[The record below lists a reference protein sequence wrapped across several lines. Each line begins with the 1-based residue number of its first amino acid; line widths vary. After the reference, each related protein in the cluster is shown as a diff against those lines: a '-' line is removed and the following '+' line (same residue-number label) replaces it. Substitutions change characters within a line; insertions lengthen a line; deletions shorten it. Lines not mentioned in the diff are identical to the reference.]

1 MRAMKTAASS
11 HQKRLIQVEESEA
24 GVKDMRVHD
33 SGDCGVG
40 NGKSHGLI
48 LFPGPSMDIDHDPM
62 THGIAQKEIDWL
74 YSTQFY
80 GIKLGLDNVQRL
92 LGELNL
98 PKAGQ
103 GFIHVAGTNGKGST
117 CAFMHSILKA
127 AGINAGLFTSPH
139 LIHFGERIR
148 DAERM
153 ITPEEIAAGVNRL
166 RERVAGWDPHPT
178 FFELTLAL
186 ALEWFAQRG
195 NPWVVLETG
204 LGGRLDATNAITPAV
219 SVITPIGW
227 DHMDMLGDTLAKIAA
242 EKAGIVKTGVPVV
255 TMRQSDEAM
264 EVIAG
269 TAEERGAA
277 LTIVETPWCGQ
288 TGLVGPHQRWN
299 AAMAVA
305 ALRAAGFELDDG
317 VIARGLC
324 EVQWPARFQKVGGY
338 VIDGAHNIDAARVLV
353 QTWREEFGEQ
363 KAEIVFGAVAG
374 KDTAAV
380 LRELAPIAACWHFTG
395 FESPRALAAEKLDG
409 IWNGLGLAAR
419 SVKTHARIADALRA
433 VKADARVLIAG
444 SLYLAGETLALLEDK
459 TAAFERSAQ

>member
-1 MRAMKTAASS
+1 MMNDT
-11 HQKRLIQVEESEA
+11 
-24 GVKDMRVHD
+24 
-33 SGDCGVG
+33 
-40 NGKSHGLI
+40 
-48 LFPGPSMDIDHDPM
+48 
-62 THGIAQKEIDWL
+62 AQKEIDWL

-92 LGELNL
+92 LSELKL
-98 PKAGQ
+98 PAAGQ
-103 GFIHVAGTNGKGST
+103 KFIHVAGTNGKGST

-139 LIHFGERIR
+139 LIQFGERIR

-153 ITPEEIAAGVNRL
+153 ITSDEIAAGVVRL

-219 SVITPIGW
+219 SVITPIGR

-242 EKAGIVKTGVPVV
+242 EKAGIIKPGVPVV
-255 TMRQSDEAM
+255 TMRQDAEALD
-264 EVIAG
+264 VISRVA
-269 TAEERGAA
+269 AEREAP
-277 LTIVETPWCGQ
+277 LTVVETPWDKE
-288 TGLVGPHQRWN
+288 TGLAGPHQRWN

-305 ALRAAGFELDDG
+305 ALRAAGFNFDDE
-317 VIARGLC
+317 VIVRGLR
-324 EVQWPARFQKVGGY
+324 EVQWPARFQKVGGCI
-338 VIDGAHNIDAARVLV
+338 IDGAHNIDAARVLA
-353 QTWREEFGEQ
+353 QTWSEQ
-363 KAEIVFGAVAG
+363 FPNEKAEIVFGAVAG

-395 FESPRALAAEKLDG
+395 FESPRALTPEALRD
-409 IWNGLGLAAR
+409 IWNGLGLEAR
-419 SVKTHARIADALRA
+419 AVSMHARVVDALGV
-433 VKADARVLIAG
+433 VKPEARVLIAG
-444 SLYLAGETLALLEDK
+444 SLYLAGEALALMENK
-459 TAAFERSAQ
+459 AAAFEKSAQ

>member
-1 MRAMKTAASS
+1 MMNDK
-11 HQKRLIQVEESEA
+11 
-24 GVKDMRVHD
+24 
-33 SGDCGVG
+33 
-40 NGKSHGLI
+40 
-48 LFPGPSMDIDHDPM
+48 
-62 THGIAQKEIDWL
+62 AQKEIDWL

-92 LGELNL
+92 LSELKL
-98 PKAGQ
+98 PAAGQ
-103 GFIHVAGTNGKGST
+103 KFIHVAGTNGKGSS
-117 CAFMHSILKA
+117 CAFMHSILKV

-139 LIHFGERIR
+139 LIQFGERIR

-153 ITPEEIAAGVNRL
+153 ITPEEIAAGVVRL

-242 EKAGIVKTGVPVV
+242 EKAGIIKPGVPVV
-255 TMRQSDEAM
+255 TMRQDA
-264 EVIAG
+264 EVLEIIAR
-269 TAEERGAA
+269 TAEERGAC
-277 LTIVETPWCGQ
+277 LTVIDAPWSGE
-288 TGLVGPHQRWN
+288 TGLAGPHQRWN

-305 ALRAAGFELDDG
+305 ALRAAGFNFDDE
-317 VIARGLC
+317 VIVRGLR
-324 EVQWPARFQKVGGY
+324 EVQWPARFQKVGGCI
-338 VIDGAHNIDAARVLV
+338 IDGAHNIDAARVLA
-353 QTWREEFGEQ
+353 QTWCEQ
-363 KAEIVFGAVAG
+363 FPNEKAEIIFGAVAG

-395 FESPRALAAEKLDG
+395 FESPRALTPEALRE
-409 IWNGLGLAAR
+409 IWNGLGLEAR
-419 SVKTHARIADALRA
+419 AVTTHARVVDSLGA
-433 VKADARVLIAG
+433 VKPEGRVLIAG
-444 SLYLAGETLALLEDK
+444 SLYLAGEALALLENK
-459 TAAFERSAQ
+459 AAAFEKSAQ